1 MAHKILQTIWEY
13 KLWAFLLGFAALVPK
28 LITAWHHIRHK
39 WWDAPVFDFLDPRVP
54 RDSIY
59 GGKEYHPTSIQEI
72 STKLGRSDKSILA
85 SLQRLKKGKMGDQV
99 VEDSYGWYTKANA
112 REN

>member
-1 MAHKILQTIWEY
+1 MAYKALQFIWEY
-13 KLWAFLLGFAALVPK
+13 RLWVFFLGPAALVPK

-39 WWDAPVFDFLDPRVP
+39 FWDLPVFDLLDRRIP

-59 GGKEYHPTSIQEI
+59 GGREYYPYSVQEI
-72 STKLGRSDKSILA
+72 SKELGRGEKWVLG
-85 SLQRLKKGKMGDQV
+85 SLRRLKKGNMGDEV

-112 REN
+112 RKN